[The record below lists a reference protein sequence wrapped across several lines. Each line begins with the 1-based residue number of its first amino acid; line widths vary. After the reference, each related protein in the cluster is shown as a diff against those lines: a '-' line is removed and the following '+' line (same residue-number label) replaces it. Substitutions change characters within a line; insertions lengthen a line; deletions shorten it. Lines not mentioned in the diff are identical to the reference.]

1 MTLDCL
7 VIEYNEKYNM
17 KSDYKTISKK
27 IHDLFLSI
35 NVEPML
41 FKEGKQIN
49 SAWNFPDSC
58 KEDLLSLI
66 KYIDIDDVSINR
78 IKKGKAEKSD
88 VRILKFCIDTI
99 IKMLEALKYSDEEIN
114 EVRQKILKFT
124 DYSFLN
130 LKRSIQDLLGDIEY
144 MYDNNEDELTLSDH
158 ITFENYAEEQ
168 IKKLQEHLRF
178 TYYTMNS
185 DKGILE
191 MQKAS
196 QRIKKSDKDGALS
209 DYLEKSMQVNKKVC
223 EELGGLKQ
231 LQFQSEETI
240 ERKKE
245 EIEIELFGK
254 KLTKPPF
261 VKHISEDLELMKV
274 QEKDEEYQN
283 ILQEENEILNKKIL
297 IKSKMALIAKCEEK
311 RQKRTEELEKMM
323 FGDRTT
329 FDMIEDEESENSV
342 QLLKEGIRASR
353 MFIVARQK
361 CCKDDMPIMIS
372 MCDEFFEKKDDL
384 DKEC

>member
-78 IKKGKAEKSD
+78 IKKGEAEKSD

-209 DYLEKSMQVNKKVC
+209 DYLEKSM
-223 EELGGLKQ
+223 
-231 LQFQSEETI
+231 
-240 ERKKE
+240 
-245 EIEIELFGK
+245 
-254 KLTKPPF
+254 
-261 VKHISEDLELMKV
+261 
-274 QEKDEEYQN
+274 
-283 ILQEENEILNKKIL
+283 
-297 IKSKMALIAKCEEK
+297 
-311 RQKRTEELEKMM
+311 
-323 FGDRTT
+323 
-329 FDMIEDEESENSV
+329 
-342 QLLKEGIRASR
+342 
-353 MFIVARQK
+353 
-361 CCKDDMPIMIS
+361 
-372 MCDEFFEKKDDL
+372 
-384 DKEC
+384 